1 MTLKLI
7 KSIRKDL
14 GFLFI
19 GALLTVCIID
29 FWLSDIPELFSGG
42 YKLGQIIYKLCMSY
56 ISAFI
61 FYFLV
66 VHIKQQKDKENLYL
80 YVSKKV
86 HIINSSASGLI
97 SAISKAS
104 NITLI
109 EKFPSKEELDIICK
123 LINPNTNAPLILGP
137 RDNYANWIQYFNYS
151 KKRSNDATE
160 KVFRKMPFLETELV
174 NILARIEDNDF
185 FTVLPHF
192 TYDRPIGNQD
202 ITVFKQCLFSYFELI
217 KELEKYAE
225 KKLFKYK

>member
-1 MTLKLI
+1 
-7 KSIRKDL
+7 
-14 GFLFI
+14 
-19 GALLTVCIID
+19 
-29 FWLSDIPELFSGG
+29 
-42 YKLGQIIYKLCMSY
+42 MSY

-66 VHIKQQKDKENLYL
+66 VHIKQQKDKENLYS

-97 SAISKAS
+97 SAISEAS
-104 NITLI
+104 KITLA
-109 EKFPSKEELDIICK
+109 EKYPSKEELDIICK
-123 LINPNTNAPLILGP
+123 SINPNANAPLILGP
-137 RDNYANWIQYFNYS
+137 RDNYANWMQYFNYS

-217 KELEKYAE
+217 KELEKYAD

>member
-14 GFLFI
+14 MLFFI
-19 GALLTVCIID
+19 VALITVCIID
-29 FWLSDIPELFSGG
+29 FWLSDITELFSGG
-42 YKLGQIIYKLCMSY
+42 YKLGQITYKLCMSY

-104 NITLI
+104 KITLT
-109 EKFPSKEELDIICK
+109 EKYPSKEELEIICK
-123 LINPNTNAPLILGP
+123 SIDPNTNAPLILGP
-137 RDNYANWIQYFNYS
+137 QNNYANWIQYFNYS
-151 KKRSNDATE
+151 KKRSNNATE
-160 KVFRKMPFLETELV
+160 KVFRKMPFLDTELV
-174 NILARIEDNDF
+174 NILARIEDNTF
-185 FTVLPHF
+185 FLVLDHF
-192 TYDRPIGNQD
+192 LLDMPIQNKD

-217 KELEKYAE
+217 KELEKYAD
-225 KKLFKYK
+225 KKLFNYK